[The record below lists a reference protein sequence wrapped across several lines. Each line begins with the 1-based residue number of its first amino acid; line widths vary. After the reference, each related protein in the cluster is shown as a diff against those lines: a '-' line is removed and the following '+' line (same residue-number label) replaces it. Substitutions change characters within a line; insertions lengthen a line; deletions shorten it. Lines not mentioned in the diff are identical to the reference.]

1 MEEVWILKEFEKVAQ
16 LMPKRALSLIK
27 QDRELFLEI
36 VISAYLDGLISIG
49 KAAEVL
55 GVTREEVI
63 EEFKRRG
70 IPPIRTPDRDDVA
83 SEVEAIECL

>member
-16 LMPKRALSLIK
+16 LMPRRALSLIK
-27 QDRELFLEI
+27 QDKELFMEI
-36 VISAYLDGLISIG
+36 IISAYLDGLISLG

-55 GVTREEVI
+55 GVTREEVV

-70 IPPIRTPDRDDVA
+70 IPIRTPDRDDIA
-83 SEVEAIECL
+83 SEVEAIGCL